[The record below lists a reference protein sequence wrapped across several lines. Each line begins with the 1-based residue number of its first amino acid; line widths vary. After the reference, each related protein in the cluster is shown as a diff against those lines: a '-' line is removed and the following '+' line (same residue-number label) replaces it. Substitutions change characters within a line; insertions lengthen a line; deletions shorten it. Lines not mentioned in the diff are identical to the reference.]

1 MESNGIRTVTGH
13 RKSTTEILVIVSCLS
28 GLLAP
33 LLPAQALPYGCA
45 HNAAVNTVSAGEAD
59 GEGEDASKPKKKGYA
74 EEAVKHYNR
83 GVEFHQNGD
92 LNQAI
97 KAYKEAILADGRLA
111 EAYSNLGAV
120 YLAQKS
126 YDKAAEAFSKALA
139 LKPDRPTTLN
149 GLGNA
154 LYARGKAAE
163 AKDKWA
169 KAIEIDP
176 NFASAYYNMG
186 NALESEKDDK
196 AAIGEYMKAIGANPK
211 MADAYYRIG
220 GILHKTK
227 HPAQANVFLKKS
239 MELAP
244 NADFQ
249 RDAVK
254 MIKEEETEFTR
265 EVDSAQVET
274 TASPASKETGT
285 AKKTASDSAVAAA
298 EKKTT
303 STAPDKVTPDGKD
316 KAPRFPLFKR
326 KAKEE
331 KKVEMFVQPPS
342 ATQDLKP
349 SPADNPAP
357 ESETQSS
364 SDAWK

>member
-1 MESNGIRTVTGH
+1 MTAQ
-13 RKSTTEILVIVSCLS
+13 RKSASEIFVIVSCLS

-33 LLPAQALPYGCA
+33 VVPAQALPAWGIGS
-45 HNAAVNTVSAGEAD
+45 AAVNAVAAGDAE
-59 GEGEDASKPKKKGYA
+59 GEGEQDGSKKKKGYA

-97 KAYKEAILADGRLA
+97 KAYKEAIIADGRLA

-126 YDKAAEAFSKALA
+126 YDKAAEAFTKALA

-249 RDAVK
+249 RDAQK
-254 MIKEEETEFTR
+254 MIKEEETEFSR
-265 EVDSAQVET
+265 EVDSKQVEMT
-274 TASPASKETGT
+274 VVPPSKDSGT
-285 AKKTASDSAVAAA
+285 AKKAASESAVAAA
-298 EKKTT
+298 DKKTT
-303 STAPDKVTPDGKD
+303 DTAPDKVTPENKD
-316 KAPRFPLFKR
+316 RAPRFPLFKR

-349 SPADNPAP
+349 SPSENPAP
-357 ESETQSS
+357 EGETPSS

>member
-1 MESNGIRTVTGH
+1 MTAH
-13 RKSTTEILVIVSCLS
+13 RKPVPEIVLLISCLS
-28 GLLAP
+28 GLLSAAC
-33 LLPAQALPYGCA
+33 LPAQAGTFAGLYA
-45 HNAAVNTVSAGEAD
+45 LSAA
-59 GEGEDASKPKKKGYA
+59 EGESDTGEKPKKKGYA
-74 EEAVKHYNR
+74 DEAVKHYNR
-83 GVEFHQNGD
+83 GVEFHQNGS
-92 LNQAI
+92 LNQAVQEY
-97 KAYKEAILADGRLA
+97 KAAIEADGRLA

-126 YDKAAEAFSKALA
+126 YKMAAEAFNKALA

-154 LYARGKAAE
+154 LYAKGQTAE

-196 AAIGEYMKAIGANPK
+196 AALAEYMKAIGANPK

-227 HPAQANVFLKKS
+227 HPAQANVFLKRS
-239 MELAP
+239 VELSP

-249 RDAVK
+249 RDAQK
-254 MIKEEETEFTR
+254 MLKEQETEFTR
-265 EVDSAQVET
+265 EIGTKEVEMTIVPPTREST
-274 TASPASKETGT
+274 TG
-285 AKKTASDSAVAAA
+285 AKKSTSGEGAGAVAAVERKSPP
-298 EKKTT
+298 EKTPAKV
-303 STAPDKVTPDGKD
+303 APDGETPKER
-316 KAPRFPLFKR
+316 PRFPLFRR

-331 KKVEMFVQPPS
+331 KKVEMFVQPPG
-342 ATQDLKP
+342 AGQDLKP
-349 SPADNPAP
+349 SPGSN
-357 ESETQSS
+357 QSPDGNS
-364 SDAWK
+364 DTGTDAWK

>member
-1 MESNGIRTVTGH
+1 VTAQ
-13 RKSTTEILVIVSCLS
+13 RRSVSQNLILASAVSGFFLS
-28 GLLAP
+28 GL
-33 LLPAQALPYGCA
+33 QASAMPSHGSLSASIHALCA
-45 HNAAVNTVSAGEAD
+45 A
-59 GEGEDASKPKKKGYA
+59 EGESDAADDSSKPKKKGYA

-97 KAYKEAILADGRLA
+97 KSYKEAIAADGRLA

-126 YDKAAEAFSKALA
+126 YDKAAEAFTKALA

-186 NALESEKDDK
+186 NALESEKDEK
-196 AAIGEYMKAIGANPK
+196 SALSEYMKAINANPK

-227 HPAQANVFLKKS
+227 HPAQANVFLKRS
-239 MELAP
+239 MELSP

-249 RDAVK
+249 RDAQK
-254 MIKEEETEFTR
+254 MIKEQELEFTR
-265 EVDSAQVET
+265 EVDSREVET
-274 TASPASKETGT
+274 TTAPASKEAGT
-285 AKKTASDSAVAAA
+285 AAKKTASDGAVAAA
-298 EKKTT
+298 EKKSTN
-303 STAPDKVTPDGKD
+303 TAPDKIVPESKAAD
-316 KAPRFPLFKR
+316 KPRFPLFKR
-326 KAKEE
+326 KSKEE

-342 ATQDLKP
+342 ATEDLKP
-349 SPADNPAP
+349 SPSETPSS

>member
-1 MESNGIRTVTGH
+1 MTAH
-13 RKSTTEILVIVSCLS
+13 RKPVSEIVLLVSCLS
-28 GLLAP
+28 SFLFAAI
-33 LLPAQALPYGCA
+33 LPAQAATLAGM
-45 HNAAVNTVSAGEAD
+45 HSLSAAEGEAD
-59 GEGEDASKPKKKGYA
+59 AAAEKPKKKGYS

-83 GVEFHQNGD
+83 GVEFHQNGS
-92 LNQAI
+92 LNQAVQEY
-97 KAYKEAILADGRLA
+97 KAAIEADGRLA

-126 YDKAAEAFSKALA
+126 YAKAADAFNKALA

-154 LYARGKAAE
+154 LYARGQAAE

-176 NFASAYYNMG
+176 TFASAYYNMG

-196 AAIGEYMKAIGANPK
+196 AALAEYMKAIDCNPK

-227 HPAQANVFLKKS
+227 HTAQANVFLKKS
-239 MELAP
+239 VELSP

-249 RDAVK
+249 RDAQK
-254 MIKEEETEFTR
+254 MLKEQETEFTR
-265 EVDSAQVET
+265 EIGTKEVEMT
-274 TASPASKETGT
+274 IVPPTKETGT
-285 AKKTASDSAVAAA
+285 ATKKTSSGDGAVASVEKKTAA
-298 EKKTT
+298 EKT
-303 STAPDKVTPDGKD
+303 STKVAPDGETPKE
-316 KAPRFPLFKR
+316 KPRFPLFRR

-331 KKVEMFVQPPS
+331 KKVEMFVQPPD
-342 ATQDLKP
+342 ANQDLKP
-349 SPADNPAP
+349 SPGENAAP
-357 ESETQSS
+357 VGDSQAG

>member
-1 MESNGIRTVTGH
+1 MTAQ
-13 RKSTTEILVIVSCLS
+13 RKPVPEVVLLISYLSVLLS
-28 GLLAP
+28 GTV
-33 LLPAQALPYGCA
+33 LPAQAAGLSA
-45 HNAAVNTVSAGEAD
+45 LSVIVAAEGEAD
-59 GEGEDASKPKKKGYA
+59 AGAEKPKKKGYA
-74 EEAVKHYNR
+74 DEAVKHYNR
-83 GVEFHQNGD
+83 GVEYHQNGS

-97 KAYKEAILADGRLA
+97 QEYKAAIEADGRLA

-126 YDKAAEAFSKALA
+126 YAKAAEAFNKALA

-154 LYARGKAAE
+154 LYARGLAAE

-176 NFASAYYNMG
+176 NFASAYYNLG

-196 AAIGEYMKAIGANPK
+196 AALAEYMKAIDSNAK

-239 MELAP
+239 IELSP

-249 RDAVK
+249 RDAQK
-254 MIKEEETEFTR
+254 MLKEQEVEFTR
-265 EVDSAQVET
+265 DTGTKEVEMTIVPNQ
-274 TASPASKETGT
+274 ETGKGTKKST
-285 AKKTASDSAVAAA
+285 AGDGAVAAV
-298 EKKTT
+298 EKKVPEKAPAKV
-303 STAPDKVTPDGKD
+303 APDGDTPKER
-316 KAPRFPLFKR
+316 PRFPLFRR

-331 KKVEMFVQPPS
+331 KKVEMFVQPS
-342 ATQDLKP
+342 GATQDLKP
-349 SPADNPAP
+349 SPGQNAAP
-357 ESETQSS
+357 DGDSS
-364 SDAWK
+364 GSDAWK